1 MCLEDLEQLL
11 PKEKAAQALKV
22 LDVDGDGKVSLHD
35 MRDAVIQIYNER
47 KNLAFTLKDTWTVV
61 GKLEFVIGISI
72 HLLFGF
78 FYLLIFEVCVL
89 HASMIFALSSACC
102 IAESMYIV
110 MDKAE
115 TSSHCFSAMLSCRV
129 ATVSAQSDHL
139 TVLHLIALV
148 PLA

>member
-1 MCLEDLEQLL
+1 MGMDEVMIASIANYKTAPLQQQHSWVMLMLTGCRDHVCLTDLEQLL
-11 PKEKAAQALKV
+11 PKEKAARALKV

-78 FYLLIFEVCVL
+78 FYLLIFEVSTVPWLVQALVL
-89 HASMIFALSSACC
+89 GLLVC
-102 IAESMYIV
+102 
-110 MDKAE
+110 
-115 TSSHCFSAMLSCRV
+115 
-129 ATVSAQSDHL
+129 
-139 TVLHLIALV
+139 LIA
-148 PLA
+148 

>member
-1 MCLEDLEQLL
+1 MVLLVCRDHVCLDDLEQLL
-11 PKEKAAQALKV
+11 PKERAAKALKV

-78 FYLLIFEVCVL
+78 FYLLIFEVSRSPFSQMHMQYVCHQHQHMPALQLRALAMFEVCCCQL
-89 HASMIFALSSACC
+89 HGST
-102 IAESMYIV
+102 Y
-110 MDKAE
+110 
-115 TSSHCFSAMLSCRV
+115 H
-129 ATVSAQSDHL
+129 HL
-139 TVLHLIALV
+139 FRQQKL
-148 PLA
+148 

>member
-1 MCLEDLEQLL
+1 M
-11 PKEKAAQALKV
+11 

-78 FYLLIFEVCVL
+78 FYLLIFEVHSLAACQHDL
-89 HASMIFALSSACC
+89 DPSTKRFSDTSTRALQVFWQYFRTSWCC
-102 IAESMYIV
+102 RPS
-110 MDKAE
+110 
-115 TSSHCFSAMLSCRV
+115 
-129 ATVSAQSDHL
+129 
-139 TVLHLIALV
+139 
-148 PLA
+148 

>member
-1 MCLEDLEQLL
+1 MNDLEQLL
-11 PKEKAAQALKV
+11 PKEKAAKALKV

-78 FYLLIFEVCVL
+78 FYLLIFEVGC
-89 HASMIFALSSACC
+89 
-102 IAESMYIV
+102 
-110 MDKAE
+110 
-115 TSSHCFSAMLSCRV
+115 
-129 ATVSAQSDHL
+129 
-139 TVLHLIALV
+139 
-148 PLA
+148 